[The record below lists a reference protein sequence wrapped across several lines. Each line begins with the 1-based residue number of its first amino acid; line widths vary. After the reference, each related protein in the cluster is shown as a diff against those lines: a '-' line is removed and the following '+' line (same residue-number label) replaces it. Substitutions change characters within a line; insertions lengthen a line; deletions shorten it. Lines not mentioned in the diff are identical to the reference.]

1 VLKGRKIVITGAGRG
16 LGAALAIVA
25 ADRGMLPL
33 LLGRSRGALEEV
45 ARAIE
50 GRTGRSPD
58 AFVCDLAD
66 VTSVREAA
74 EQVATVHPDFDI
86 VVNSGS
92 QWVGGPLEKVTD
104 EQLAA
109 IVGSTVTGTIALT
122 RRLLPLLRARPAAD
136 IHTVVSMS
144 GLPYARLRGSSVPF
158 VAAKAA
164 QNGFVQALTE
174 ELVGT
179 NVRVTSIHPG
189 HIEDISPLDDEWQRP
204 REASDQLSDRDV
216 VEAILYVLDQP
227 RNVAIRS
234 LVIERAETEFLS

>member
-122 RRLLPLLRARPAAD
+122 RRLLPLLRARP
-136 IHTVVSMS
+136 
-144 GLPYARLRGSSVPF
+144 R
-158 VAAKAA
+158 
-164 QNGFVQALTE
+164 
-174 ELVGT
+174 
-179 NVRVTSIHPG
+179 TSIRW
-189 HIEDISPLDDEWQRP
+189 SR
-204 REASDQLSDRDV
+204 
-216 VEAILYVLDQP
+216 
-227 RNVAIRS
+227 
-234 LVIERAETEFLS
+234 